1 MHAHGHF
8 DMWLDNNVVLAR
20 LRGQWNDGMATL
32 YSQKFKEICQP
43 LMGQDWAHIVYLDDW
58 ELGTPE
64 FESIII
70 DLVSWVIE
78 HGLKR
83 TAQVYSPSM
92 LKQFQMDRM
101 VSETI
106 GDFQRQVF
114 ANDADAFAWLNEEGY
129 SVKREMLY
137 PISI

>member
-20 LRGQWNDGMATL
+20 LRGQWNDDMAIL
-32 YSQKFKEICQP
+32 YSQKFKQICQP
-43 LMGQDWAHIVYLDDW
+43 LLGQDWAHIVYLDDW

-70 DLVSWVIE
+70 ELVSWVVE

-92 LKQFQMDRM
+92 LKQYQMDRM
-101 VSETI
+101 VKETI

-114 ANDADAFAWLNEEGY
+114 ANEEAAFAWLSTEGY
-129 SVKREMLY
+129 PVNREVLY
-137 PISI
+137 PISA